1 VSHMCYIRT
10 APATA
15 SPAMSTTSIR
25 LPEALKARVAKAA
38 KRAGITQHAFILE
51 AIAEKT
57 GQTERRTEFHKTAD
71 ARLSA
76 ISTDGQTIAW
86 DDMRRYLLD
95 RLEQRP
101 APAPAPRRLDD

>member
-1 VSHMCYIRT
+1 
-10 APATA
+10 
-15 SPAMSTTSIR
+15 MSTTSIR
-25 LPEALKARVAKAA
+25 LPDALKARVAKAA
-38 KRAGITQHAFILE
+38 KHAGITQHAFILE

-57 GQTERRTEFHKTAD
+57 GQTERRTEFHKTAE

-76 ISTDGQTIAW
+76 ISADGQTIAW

-101 APAPAPRRLDD
+101 VRAPAPRRLGD